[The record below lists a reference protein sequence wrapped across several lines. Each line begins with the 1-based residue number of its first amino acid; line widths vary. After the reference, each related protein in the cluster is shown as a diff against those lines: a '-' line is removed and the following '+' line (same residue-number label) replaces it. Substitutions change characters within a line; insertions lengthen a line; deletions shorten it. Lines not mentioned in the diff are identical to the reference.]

1 MLLDL
6 SIRIGSNA
14 SLKGV
19 DVICMGWV
27 VPECVR
33 NRGVSCGA
41 VVRAVV
47 CGWKPWSFARE
58 VARAYVK

>member
-47 CGWKPWSFARE
+47 
-58 VARAYVK
+58 RAIRPVDSYCQ